1 MAVENP
7 SIASEVPA
15 SASETILNY
24 WKRRAYITDTF
35 INKTPADE
43 VLQVESKS
51 GPADV
56 RVLSTMCEIPDELRD
71 PNKMQAKENV
81 TMAVFVPGM
90 FEVAQNYGSHP
101 LESRLAGGLLTSE
114 TDAVIML
121 KAEGQDRK
129 AFEEVHKTTST
140 AAFQVLE
147 KQITEYLKM
156 HPDCKTI
163 NLKVLG
169 YSEGSTQGASLT
181 ARIIEHIQEAKAEGR
196 PAIDGLDTLNMKE
209 YLSICGGGLAGNA
222 KVADVNLGE
231 VLINNIKA
239 MNQGQANESLAKE
252 AGAGAY
258 GTVSWQDTN
267 GHSYDIPKGTE
278 AQLKE
283 ISAGLNLKT
292 FEIDSRL
299 VEGFQK
305 SLEVGAGKLNG
316 EQAELRDQEQESQQR
331 RNPDDVKNVSK
342 WLARFFATNVESLSK
357 SLVTRAAAILPG
369 GVDTLNRLIGNGS
382 VLKNPVPLE
391 RVKALFT
398 MNPDYETIV
407 NSPDTKLTVVAG
419 SKDIYFPGEVV
430 ATNLKEIVAASDDP
444 ERAVGKTVLIKGD
457 IPHEFPHGNTDGLA
471 YMIELLKNKA
481 YGLENT
487 NNAQVLV

>member
-1 MAVENP
+1 MVVENP

-231 VLINNIKA
+231 VLINNI
-239 MNQGQANESLAKE
+239 
-252 AGAGAY
+252 
-258 GTVSWQDTN
+258 
-267 GHSYDIPKGTE
+267 
-278 AQLKE
+278 
-283 ISAGLNLKT
+283 
-292 FEIDSRL
+292 
-299 VEGFQK
+299 
-305 SLEVGAGKLNG
+305 
-316 EQAELRDQEQESQQR
+316 
-331 RNPDDVKNVSK
+331 
-342 WLARFFATNVESLSK
+342 
-357 SLVTRAAAILPG
+357 RA
-369 GVDTLNRLIGNGS
+369 
-382 VLKNPVPLE
+382 
-391 RVKALFT
+391 

-481 YGLENT
+481 YGQENT